1 MEPEGVL
8 EFDFIDFFVGK
19 KSEIFPYRSVCSR
32 DATQSAIANLVCE
45 RSEPCSRMTAGA
57 DFGLSAIG
65 MEQTKAAVRPLP
77 TLQTSAYAPDD
88 QFILRDGEVML
99 RFSPCLSD
107 RFPQHVVIEI

>member
-1 MEPEGVL
+1 VEPEGVL